1 MNSSSYCVHRAE
13 AARCVADERRRVSA
27 ARGRQESERRP
38 TAQVMAEYPELLQ
51 SPIVV
56 RENKFVLGRPV
67 DKLTELD
74 IK

>member
-1 MNSSSYCVHRAE
+1 
-13 AARCVADERRRVSA
+13 
-27 ARGRQESERRP
+27 
-38 TAQVMAEYPELLQ
+38 MAEYPELLQ